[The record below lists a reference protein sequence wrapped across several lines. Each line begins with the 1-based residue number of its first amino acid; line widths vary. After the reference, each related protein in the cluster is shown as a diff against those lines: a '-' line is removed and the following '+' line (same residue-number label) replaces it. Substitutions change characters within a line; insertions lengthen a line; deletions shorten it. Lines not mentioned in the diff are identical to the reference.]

1 MFYSA
6 IILIFIAALVCRV
19 IIKLPFM
26 LLAFVESRF
35 DWLESH
41 GKAIFVISACVVL
54 LIFN

>member
-19 IIKLPFM
+19 LIKLPFM